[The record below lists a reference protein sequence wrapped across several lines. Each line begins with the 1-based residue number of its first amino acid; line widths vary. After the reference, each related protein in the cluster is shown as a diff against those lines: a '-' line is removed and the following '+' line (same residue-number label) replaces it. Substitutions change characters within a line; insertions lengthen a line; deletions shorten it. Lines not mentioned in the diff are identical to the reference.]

1 MYHEFLMPYVKL
13 MSIVNKHLILS
24 CGKSFSFG
32 VFISGFGFLVK
43 NFSVC
48 VSIKSLILG
57 NSERSLKYCVFV
69 YRGTEGHCVLGAC
82 IWSGKFLR
90 AQERNPKGVTTQ
102 GRRRL

>member
-1 MYHEFLMPYVKL
+1 MCWCINLCL
-13 MSIVNKHLILS
+13 DLLILS

-32 VFISGFGFLVK
+32 VFISGFVFLVK

-69 YRGTEGHCVLGAC
+69 YRGTLC
-82 IWSGKFLR
+82 IRRMHLFWKISKGSR
-90 AQERNPKGVTTQ
+90 A
-102 GRRRL
+102 

>member
-57 NSERSLKYCVFV
+57 NSERSLKSGRFLHLGLVRQINPYKTRSLIYYNCTV
-69 YRGTEGHCVLGAC
+69 VLREM
-82 IWSGKFLR
+82 FLSI
-90 AQERNPKGVTTQ
+90 T
-102 GRRRL
+102 LSI